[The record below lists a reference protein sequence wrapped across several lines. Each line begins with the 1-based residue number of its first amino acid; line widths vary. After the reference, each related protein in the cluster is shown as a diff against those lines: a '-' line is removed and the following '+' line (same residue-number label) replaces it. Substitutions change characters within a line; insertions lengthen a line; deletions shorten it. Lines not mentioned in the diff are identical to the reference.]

1 MKSYAL
7 EARVQAA
14 IEKPAAG
21 QVRHRRKPVQ
31 RRKGAATP
39 VTVQTKRRALTIHD
53 LGWTKEIARDVR
65 SQLASFAEDWD
76 DPAMDVYNEP

>member
-7 EARVQAA
+7 EAHAHA
-14 IEKPAAG
+14 TIEKPGAG
-21 QVRHRRKPVQ
+21 PVRHRPKPAR

-39 VTVQTKRRALTIHD
+39 VTVQTKRAALTIHD
-53 LGWTKEIARDVR
+53 LGWTKEMARDVR
-65 SQLASFAEDWD
+65 AQLASFAEDWD